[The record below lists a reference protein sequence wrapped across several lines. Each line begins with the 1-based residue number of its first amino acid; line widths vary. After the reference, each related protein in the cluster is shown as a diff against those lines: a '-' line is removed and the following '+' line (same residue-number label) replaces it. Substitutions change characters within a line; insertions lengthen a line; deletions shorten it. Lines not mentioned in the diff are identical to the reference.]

1 MSSSPADVG
10 QGEVA
15 AKKSRMASV
24 LSLEVLALLSL
35 SVGFAFLLYT
45 LISLAGTFGC
55 LAKVNAVWPS
65 NQAPEWEFSITTGCL
80 VNMGGN
86 WIPVTNFRSAP

>member
-1 MSSSPADVG
+1 MRTVRRVSMCPGD
-10 QGEVA
+10 
-15 AKKSRMASV
+15 
-24 LSLEVLALLSL
+24 
-35 SVGFAFLLYT
+35 
-45 LISLAGTFGC
+45 IS
-55 LAKVNAVWPS
+55 AVWPS